1 MTVNEVSRLAG
12 VSVRTLQYYDRIGLL
27 TPEKRSGSGYRIYG
41 EKELEKL
48 QQILLL
54 RELEFRLDEIAVM
67 LSSPGFD
74 RDAALKQQI
83 ELLTLKKQRL
93 ERIISLA
100 NDLKKGE
107 KKMDFKAFDNKDIEE
122 YSARAKELWGG
133 SEAYKEYQQ
142 KSSGRSEKE
151 EKEFGSMMMDIFS
164 GFRDVM
170 DQGASSQAAQQKV
183 RELQKFI
190 TEHYY
195 KCTNEILMG
204 LGQMYGCGGE
214 FTENIDAHAGDGTAA
229 FAAEAIRI
237 FCS

>member
-27 TPEKRSGSGYRIYG
+27 TPEKRTGSGYRIYG

-54 RELEFRLDEIAVM
+54 RELEFSLDEIAVM
-67 LSSPGFD
+67 LSSPEFD
-74 RDAALKQQI
+74 RDAALGQQI

-100 NDLKKGE
+100 NDLRKGE
-107 KKMDFKAFDNKDIEE
+107 RKMDFKAFDNKDIEE

-133 SEAYKEYQQ
+133 SDAYKEYQQ

-170 DQGASSQAAQQKV
+170 DQGPSSQAAQQKV
-183 RELQKFI
+183 RELQEFI

-204 LGQMYGCGGE
+204 LGQMYGSGGE

>member
-100 NDLKKGE
+100 NDLRKGE